1 VVAVVAWLDRYQ
13 RRHAWLGFP
22 LAAVYKFFDDRGPYL
37 AAMVTYY
44 GFISLF
50 PLTLLFLT
58 ALGFFLEAN
67 PGLHEQLV
75 QTTVG
80 DLPVIGPELQ
90 RNVSGL
96 RGSGTRLVLSVLGA
110 LYGGLGA
117 MQAAQA
123 GFNHIYGIPR
133 NEQPNPILSR
143 LRSLGLLLTLGSAV
157 LLSAAAATFVAFAN
171 ELTGRSGPGLLLLG
185 YLLTFVINAG
195 LFTAAMQLLTA
206 RTLRVRQVIVG
217 GLIAATSWMALQT
230 VGARYI
236 ADRLSHASALY
247 GTFGLVLAAL
257 AWIYLQA
264 LVLMLCAEIN
274 MIANDR
280 LWPRALLTP
289 FTDDVELT
297 EADRRIY
304 TTFAAA
310 QRFKGFETVRVDFDR
325 PPQR

>member
-1 VVAVVAWLDRYQ
+1 MIAWLDRYQ

-50 PLTLLFLT
+50 PLVLLFLT

-67 PGLHEQLV
+67 PDLHQQLV
-75 QTTVG
+75 QTAVG
-80 DLPVIGPELQ
+80 DLPAIGPQLQ

-96 RGSGTRLVLSVLGA
+96 RGSGTRLVISVLGA

-143 LRSLGLLLTLGSAV
+143 LRSFGLLLTLGSAV

-185 YLLTFVINAG
+185 
-195 LFTAAMQLLTA
+195 
-206 RTLRVRQVIVG
+206 
-217 GLIAATSWMALQT
+217 
-230 VGARYI
+230 
-236 ADRLSHASALY
+236 
-247 GTFGLVLAAL
+247 
-257 AWIYLQA
+257 
-264 LVLMLCAEIN
+264 
-274 MIANDR
+274 
-280 LWPRALLTP
+280 
-289 FTDDVELT
+289 
-297 EADRRIY
+297 
-304 TTFAAA
+304 
-310 QRFKGFETVRVDFDR
+310 
-325 PPQR
+325 

>member
-1 VVAVVAWLDRYQ
+1 MDRFQ
-13 RRHAWLGFP
+13 RRHVWLGFP
-22 LAAVYKFFDDRGPYL
+22 LAVVYKFIDDRGPYF

-44 GFISLF
+44 GFVSLF

-58 ALGFFLEAN
+58 ALGYFLEAN
-67 PGLHEQLV
+67 PELHQELV
-75 QTTVG
+75 QTAVG
-80 DLPVIGPELQ
+80 DLPAIGPELQ

-96 RGSGTRLVLSVLGA
+96 VGSGTRLVLSILGA

-123 GFNHIYGIPR
+123 GINHIYGVPR
-133 NEQPNPILSR
+133 NEQPNAMRSR
-143 LRSLGLLLTLGSAV
+143 LRSLGLLLILGGAV
-157 LLSAAAATFVAFAN
+157 LLSAAAAAFVAFAN
-171 ELTGRSGPGLLLLG
+171 ELTGRSGPRLQILG
-185 YLLTFVINAG
+185 YLLTFVINAV

-206 RTLRVRQVIVG
+206 RKLRVRQVITG

-230 VGARYI
+230 VGAQYV
-236 ADRLSHASALY
+236 AARLSRASELY

-274 MIANDR
+274 MILTYR
-280 LWPRALLTP
+280 LWPRALLTQ

-304 TTFAAA
+304 TSIATA
-310 QRFKGFETVRVDFDR
+310 QRFKAFETIQVDFGP
-325 PPQR
+325 PPQG

>member
-1 VVAVVAWLDRYQ
+1 LDRYQ
-13 RRHAWLGFP
+13 RRHTWLGFP
-22 LAAVYKFFDDRGPYL
+22 LAVIYKFIDDRGPYL

-67 PGLHEQLV
+67 PDLHQQLV

-80 DLPVIGPELQ
+80 DLPIIGPELQ

-96 RGSGTRLVLSVLGA
+96 RGSDTRLVLSILGA

-123 GFNHIYGIPR
+123 GFNHIYGVPR
-133 NEQPNPILSR
+133 NEQPNPIRSR
-143 LRSLGLLLTLGSAV
+143 LRSLGLLLMLGGAV
-157 LLSAAAATFVAFAN
+157 LLSAAAAAFVAFAH
-171 ELTGRSGPGLLLLG
+171 ELTDRSGPGLQLLG
-185 YLLTFVINAG
+185 YLLTFVINAAM
-195 LFTAAMQLLTA
+195 FTAAMRLLTA
-206 RTLRVRQVIVG
+206 RTLRLRQVIAG
-217 GLIAATSWMALQT
+217 GLIAATFWMVLQT
-230 VGARYI
+230 VGARYVG
-236 ADRLSHASALY
+236 ARLSHTSALY

-274 MIANDR
+274 MIANYR
-280 LWPRALLTP
+280 LWPRALLAP
-289 FTDDVELT
+289 FTDDVDLT

-310 QRFKGFETVRVDFDR
+310 QRFKDFEQVRVDFDR
-325 PPQR
+325 

>member
-1 VVAVVAWLDRYQ
+1 MVAWLDRYQ

-22 LAAVYKFFDDRGPYL
+22 LAVVYKFIDDRGPYL

-58 ALGFFLEAN
+58 ALGFFLESN
-67 PGLHEQLV
+67 PGLQEQLV
-75 QTTVG
+75 QSAVG
-80 DLPVIGPELQ
+80 DVPVIGPELQ

-133 NEQPNPILSR
+133 NEQPNPIRSR
-143 LRSLGLLLTLGSAV
+143 LRSLGLLLMLGTAV
-157 LLSAAAATFVAFAN
+157 LLSAAATAFVAFTH
-171 ELTGRSGPGLLLLG
+171 ELTGRSGPGLQLLG
-185 YLLTFVINAG
+185 YLLTFVINAALCTG
-195 LFTAAMQLLTA
+195 AMQLLTA
-206 RTLRVRQVIVG
+206 RTLRLRQVIAG
-217 GLIAATSWMALQT
+217 GLVAASFWMVLQT
-230 VGARYI
+230 VGARYVG
-236 ADRLSHASALY
+236 ARLSHASALY

-264 LVLMLCAEIN
+264 LVLMLCAELN
-274 MIANDR
+274 MIANYR
-280 LWPRALLTP
+280 LWPRALLAL
-289 FTDDVELT
+289 FTDDVDLT
-297 EADRRIY
+297 DADRRIY
-304 TTFAAA
+304 TAFATG
-310 QRFKGFETVRVDFDR
+310 QRFKGFETVQVDFDR
-325 PPQR
+325 PSQ

>member
-1 VVAVVAWLDRYQ
+1 MVAWLDRYQ

-22 LAAVYKFFDDRGPYL
+22 IAVVYKFVDDRGPYL

-58 ALGFFLEAN
+58 ALGFVLEAN
-67 PGLHEQLV
+67 PDLHEQLV
-75 QTTVG
+75 QSAVG
-80 DLPVIGPELQ
+80 DVPAIGPELE

-96 RGSGTRLVLSVLGA
+96 RGSGTRLVLSIIGA

-133 NEQPNPILSR
+133 NEQPNPIRSR
-143 LRSLGLLLTLGSAV
+143 LRSLGLLLMLGTAV
-157 LLSAAAATFVAFAN
+157 LLSAAATAFVAFTHD
-171 ELTGRSGPGLLLLG
+171 LTGRSGPGLQLLG
-185 YLLTFVINAG
+185 YLLTFVINAT

-206 RTLRVRQVIVG
+206 RTLRVRQVIAG
-217 GLIAATSWMALQT
+217 GLIAAIFWMVLQT
-230 VGARYI
+230 AGARYVGT
-236 ADRLSHASALY
+236 RLSHASALY

-264 LVLMLCAEIN
+264 LVLMLCAELN
-274 MIANDR
+274 MIATYR
-280 LWPRALLTP
+280 LWPRALLAP
-289 FTDDVELT
+289 FTDAVDLT

-304 TTFAAA
+304 TVLATA
-310 QRFKGFETVRVDFDR
+310 QRFKGFETVRVEFGQ
-325 PPQR
+325 PPEP